1 MTAGLCTLAAGLGAR
16 EHLRIHSS
24 QVLTLLCACRTNGGA
39 RPAGLTVKGRGAMEE
54 LVAGAADAD
63 AVHQHADVFLRSE
76 GPAERKAVRN
86 DAKTRILARVAG
98 FGTTLK
104 I

>member
-1 MTAGLCTLAAGLGAR
+1 
-16 EHLRIHSS
+16 
-24 QVLTLLCACRTNGGA
+24 
-39 RPAGLTVKGRGAMEE
+39 MEE